1 MPHRHAI
8 DIALNAAGKS
18 GVASL
23 MSVGPLPDGIKSLLR
38 IVAEGEWRDASTEAA
53 YRSHTPE
60 QVRAASAAFLGS
72 ILFDRAS
79 DPYRVLGLSPSATLD
94 DVRENKRLL
103 LKWLHPDRNP
113 RRQEQEYLARVI
125 EAAEAIEEGR
135 SALRPPRAVPQ
146 HGAKSQPH
154 NPARAAPRGAPPTL
168 ARKASGAPKPT
179 AWRGEAR
186 HALARGLGSLVR
198 LTGAAALAAMVAL
211 VSLIAW
217 RYAMHE
223 PIGVSLARYSKL
235 ALAAMPW

>member
-1 MPHRHAI
+1 MPRRQAI
-8 DIALNAAGKS
+8 DIALDAAGKP

-38 IVAEGEWRDASTEAA
+38 VVAEGEWRDATTEAA

-79 DPYRVLGLSPSATLD
+79 DPYRVLGLSPGASLE

-113 RRQEQEYLARVI
+113 KAEEQEYLARVI

-135 SALRPPRAVPQ
+135 AALRPLKAAPPT
-146 HGAKSQPH
+146 GAKPH
-154 NPARAAPRGAPPTL
+154 PHTPARAAPRKASSKSVH
-168 ARKASGAPKPT
+168 KASGAPKQP

-186 HALARGLGSLVR
+186 HAVARGLGSLVR
-198 LTGAAALAAMVAL
+198 LTRAAALTAIVAL
-211 VSLIAW
+211 ASLVAW

-223 PIGVSLARYSKL
+223 PIGASLARYSKL

>member
-1 MPHRHAI
+1 MARRKAI
-8 DIALNAAGKS
+8 DIALDAAAKP

-23 MSVGPLPDGIKSLLR
+23 MSVGPLPEGIKSLLR
-38 IVAEGEWRDASTEAA
+38 VVAEGEWRDASTEEA

-79 DPYRVLGLSPSATLD
+79 DPYRVLGLSPGASLE

-113 RRQEQEYLARVI
+113 RRQEQDYLARVI

-135 SALRPPRAVPQ
+135 SALRPVKPATPR
-146 HGAKSQPH
+146 GATHQAH
-154 NPARAAPRGAPPTL
+154 TPARAAPRNASPKTARRASSATKPP
-168 ARKASGAPKPT
+168 P
-179 AWRGEAR
+179 WRGEAR
-186 HALARGLGSLVR
+186 HAVARGLSGLVR
-198 LTGAAALAAMVAL
+198 LTRATALAAIVAL
-211 VSLIAW
+211 VSLVAW

-223 PIGVSLARYSKL
+223 PIGVSLARYSQQ
-235 ALAAMPW
+235 ALAALPW

>member
-1 MPHRHAI
+1 VTRRNAI
-8 DIALNAAGKS
+8 DIALNAAGKP

-38 IVAEGEWRDASTEAA
+38 IVAEGEWRDASTETA

-79 DPYRVLGLSPSATLD
+79 DPYRVLGLSPGATLD

-135 SALRPPRAVPQ
+135 SALPPLKSIPPQ
-146 HGAKSQPH
+146 ASKHQPH
-154 NPARAAPRGAPPTL
+154 SAARAAPRNASSINL
-168 ARKASGAPKPT
+168 RKTSGAPKPPP
-179 AWRGEAR
+179 WRSEAR
-186 HALARGLGSLVR
+186 SAVARGLGSLVR
-198 LTGAAALAAMVAL
+198 LTRATALAAIVAL
-211 VSLIAW
+211 ASLVAW

-235 ALAAMPW
+235 ALAALPW